1 MATFLDVTALAN
13 FSVIF
18 VFLFVWLVVYAILL
32 YTKVLGQ
39 NQFISILVG
48 LLVAFFTIISPLA
61 TLIVKEI
68 APVFA
73 VVLVLI
79 AIISIASGMFGNVQ
93 LESLASLKWIVLVIL
108 IISLVVGS
116 LSIVREN
123 IKVPE
128 RGEDFG
134 KISTVIFHPN
144 FLGMI
149 LILVIAVF
157 TVVLLA
163 AKQM

>member
-1 MATFLDVTALAN
+1 MATFLDVTALES

-18 VFLFVWLVVYAILL
+18 VFVFVWLVVYAILL

-39 NQFISILVG
+39 NQMINILIG
-48 LLVAFFTIISPLA
+48 LVIALFVIISDLA
-61 TLIVKEI
+61 TLIVKQI

-73 VVLVLI
+73 VVLVFVV
-79 AIISIASGMFGNVQ
+79 IISVTSGMFGNVGID
-93 LESLASLKWIVLVIL
+93 SIPSLKAVVLIILVIA
-108 IISLVVGS
+108 LVVGS
-116 LSIVREN
+116 LAIVREN
-123 IKVPE
+123 IEVPE

-149 LILVIAVF
+149 LILAIAVF
-157 TVVLLA
+157 TVGLLA
-163 AKQM
+163 TKQM

>member
-39 NQFISILVG
+39 NQFINILIG
-48 LLVAFFTIISPLA
+48 LVIAFFVIISEIA
-61 TLIVKEI
+61 TLIVKQI

-73 VVLVLI
+73 IVLVFI
-79 AIISIASGMFGNVQ
+79 VIVSIASGMFGNVQ
-93 LESLASLKWIVLVIL
+93 VESLSSMKWIVLVIL
-108 IISLVVGS
+108 IIALVVGTAS
-116 LSIVREN
+116 VVREN
-123 IKVPE
+123 IEVPE

-149 LILVIAVF
+149 LILLIAVF
-157 TVVLLA
+157 TIGLLA
-163 AKQM
+163 SKQG

>member
-1 MATFLDVTALAN
+1 MATFLDVTALEN

-18 VFLFVWLVVYAILL
+18 IFLLVWIGGYALLL

-39 NQFISILVG
+39 NQFINIIISMIM
-48 LLVAFFTIISPLA
+48 AFLTIISPLA
-61 TLIVKEI
+61 TSIFKSI
-68 APVFA
+68 APFISVML
-73 VVLVLI
+73 VLVMI
-79 AIISIASGMFGNVQ
+79 VSITAGMFGKVDV
-93 LESLASLKWIVLVIL
+93 ESFPGMKWLAIAVIIIAIVV
-108 IISLVVGS
+108 SA

-123 IKVPE
+123 IEVPE

-149 LILVIAVF
+149 LILLVAVF
-157 TVVLLA
+157 TIGLLA
-163 AKQM
+163 SKQG